1 MFGSFHAFEGIFVFI
16 ICIARKSI
24 YEQTLKAFK
33 KMYGDDQS
41 DVEAN
46 SEEGIPLREIQ
57 NTTIT
62 ICSSCEDQ
70 SEALYSCA
78 DCEETLCSGCHQAH
92 SKFKLTR
99 NHNVTSLNAEPSI
112 E

>member
-1 MFGSFHAFEGIFVFI
+1 MFVFV

-24 YEQTLKAFK
+24 YERTIEAFK
-33 KMYGDDQS
+33 KLYGDDQSDS

-46 SEEGIPLREIQ
+46 SEEGIPLQEIQ
-57 NTTIT
+57 NNTAT

-70 SEALYSCA
+70 SEALFNCRECKA
-78 DCEETLCSGCHQAH
+78 TLCSECNQAH
-92 SKFKLTR
+92 SRLKLTLTQ
-99 NHNVTSLNAEPSI
+99 NHNVTTLNAEPSI

>member
-1 MFGSFHAFEGIFVFI
+1 VFI

-24 YEQTLKAFK
+24 YEQTIEAFK

-46 SEEGIPLREIQ
+46 SEEGNPLQEIQ
-57 NTTIT
+57 NNAII

-70 SEALYSCA
+70 FEAFYNCRECKANLCG
-78 DCEETLCSGCHQAH
+78 DCNQVH
-92 SKFKLTR
+92 STFKLHR
-99 NHNVTSLNAEPSI
+99 NHNVTSLDAKASNE
-112 E
+112 

>member
-1 MFGSFHAFEGIFVFI
+1 MFVFV

-24 YEQTLKAFK
+24 YERTIEAFK
-33 KMYGDDQS
+33 NLYGDDQSDS

-46 SEEGIPLREIQ
+46 SEEGIPLQEIQ
-57 NTTIT
+57 NNTIT

-70 SEALYSCA
+70 SEAFYNCRECKANLCG
-78 DCEETLCSGCHQAH
+78 DCNQAH
-92 SKFKLTR
+92 STFKLNR
-99 NHNVTSLNAEPSI
+99 NHNVTSLDAKPSI

>member
-1 MFGSFHAFEGIFVFI
+1 MFVFV

-24 YEQTLKAFK
+24 YERTIEAFK
-33 KMYGDDQS
+33 KLYGDDQSDS

-46 SEEGIPLREIQ
+46 SEEGIPLQEIQ
-57 NTTIT
+57 NNKAT

-70 SEALYSCA
+70 SEALFNCRECKA
-78 DCEETLCSGCHQAH
+78 TLCSECNQAH
-92 SKFKLTR
+92 SRLKLTLTQ
-99 NHNVTSLNAEPSI
+99 NHNVTTLNAEPSI